1 MREGD
6 NSEDGEREERF
17 ENKTYGVFLLF
28 GFFWDFIHPRRPF
41 VLLPSFYCLFLHLS
55 LSSLVLAALFIRH
68 LSYYL
73 LLVLTLFSIAITING
88 SAIIFFFDIITTS
101 IHPSLSIHLY
111 LSIFPLFPI
120 IHSFPSF
127 LHFCIFS
134 FTFLLLFIFIH
145 TFLFFPSFIFS
156 LLFLLFM
163 PFLFLCTLIY

>member
-1 MREGD
+1 MVKGKNGLKIRPM
-6 NSEDGEREERF
+6 
-17 ENKTYGVFLLF
+17 
-28 GFFWDFIHPRRPF
+28 GFFCYLVFHGILSTPGALF
-41 VLLPSFYCLFLHLS
+41 VPLPSFYCLFLHLS

-134 FTFLLLFIFIH
+134 FTLLLLFIFIH